1 MLPQDVDEALRRL
14 NVLVVSHRTD
24 LSGPTEALVDFLGRR
39 VNALG
44 FISHPF
50 HYCVDHRSRG
60 LLLDDG
66 EVQLDQ
72 RLGSWPHR
80 EPFIFAKDLSLTL
93 HFLRRFGR
101 RFHLYIGVNPF
112 NMLTGLWL
120 QRLGLVDKTV
130 LYSIDW
136 MPRRFPQPWLNWLYH
151 RVDRLA
157 VSGCDVAWNLSEP
170 IREVRAGQGKPSERN
185 LYTPVGVDLASIRQ
199 PAQEY
204 AIEEGRKRL
213 VLLGALAPSKGVDT
227 VLQAFPKVR
236 AQHPDAELIVI
247 GRTPP
252 GAQEDGVP
260 FPPYEE
266 RLQQLGAGVKL
277 MGVLPHD
284 EVLRRLPSYG
294 ISLAP
299 YTVSATNLSNW
310 ANPSR
315 VIDSLAAGLPVLVTR
330 VPAIA
335 QEIGA
340 NDAGLVVEDDPD
352 SLANAACRLLDDPD
366 LYWRMRQ
373 NALALASHYDWAAIF
388 QRAFAATLC
397 AGDVRVQLVASP

>member
-1 MLPQDVDEALRRL
+1 MLPEHVDEALRGL

-50 HYCVDHRSRG
+50 HYCLDHRSRG

-66 EVQLDQ
+66 KVQLDR
-72 RLGSWPHR
+72 RLGSWPRR
-80 EPFIFAKDLSLTL
+80 EPFIFVKDFSLTL

-101 RFHLYIGVNPF
+101 RFHVYMGVNPF

-120 QRLGLVDKTV
+120 QRFGLVDQTV

-170 IREVRAGQGKPSERN
+170 IREVRAAQGKPSERN
-185 LYTPVGVDLASIRQ
+185 LYTPVGVDLEALQQ
-199 PAQEY
+199 PTKEY
-204 AIEEGRKRL
+204 VMSVGRKRL
-213 VLLGALAPSKGVDT
+213 VLLGALAPSKGVAA
-227 VLQAFPKVR
+227 VLKAFPIVR
-236 AQHPDAELIVI
+236 AQHPDTELVVI
-247 GRTPP
+247 GRTPV
-252 GAQEDGVP
+252 GAQEDGIP
-260 FPPYEE
+260 FAPYED
-266 RLQQLGAGVKL
+266 RLAQLKGVKL
-277 MGVLPHD
+277 LGALPHE
-284 EVLRRLPSYG
+284 EVLELLPTYG

-315 VIDSLAAGLPVLVTR
+315 VIDSLAAGLPVLITR

-335 QEIGA
+335 DEIEA
-340 NDAGLVVEDDPD
+340 CQAGIVIEDDPE
-352 SLANAACRLLDDPD
+352 SLAQAIIRLIADPE
-366 LYWRMRQ
+366 LYWQMRQ
-373 NALALASHYDWAAIF
+373 NALALASHYDWTAIF
-388 QRAFAATLC
+388 QRALAATINTGQPVE
-397 AGDVRVQLVASP
+397 AAAP